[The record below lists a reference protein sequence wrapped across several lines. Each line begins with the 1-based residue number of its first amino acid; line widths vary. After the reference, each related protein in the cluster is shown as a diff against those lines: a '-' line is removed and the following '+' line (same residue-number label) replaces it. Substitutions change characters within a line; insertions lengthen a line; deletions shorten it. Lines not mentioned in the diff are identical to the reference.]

1 MKKILMLL
9 TIFLVSISLFAQDED
24 LDVHEFKIIKEVKTT
39 PVKSQGKTGTCWA
52 FATTSFV
59 ETEILRLGYDE
70 LDLSEMFT
78 VRHKLLPMAEKYIR
92 YHGKSNFGDGG
103 QAHDLMHVI
112 SKFGMVPEEIYDGKN
127 IGLDIH
133 NHGEMTTVLK
143 SMLDGILK
151 KKRGK
156 LTPKWDDAI
165 ESVLNIY
172 LGTPPEKF
180 EYEGN
185 EFTPKTFVE
194 ETGFDPK
201 NYIEITSYTDAPFYE
216 KYNLQLPDNWTNT
229 EYYNLPIDEIV
240 EIIDYSFDNG
250 FSVCWDGDAGKDNFY
265 REDGYAVI
273 PEKKKEEDEEITE
286 PEKEKEITQEMRQE
300 AFENFDVTDD
310 HLMHLV
316 GVAENQEGTKF
327 YLTKNSWGTKDKKY
341 EGFWYMSESYVRLK
355 TVAIMVHV
363 DSIPKEI
370 REKLG
375 V

>member
-1 MKKILMLL
+1 MKKHLVFLI
-9 TIFLVSISLFAQDED
+9 IFISSITLIAQEEEK
-24 LDVHEFKIIKEVKTT
+24 DVHEFKILKEIKTT
-39 PVKSQGKTGTCWA
+39 PVKSQGKSGTCWA

-59 ETEILRLGYDE
+59 ETELLRIGNDE
-70 LDLSEMFT
+70 LDISEMFT
-78 VRHKLLPMAEKYIR
+78 VRHKHLSMAENYIR
-92 YHGKSNFGDGG
+92 YHGSANFGDGG
-103 QAHDLMHVI
+103 QAHDLLDVI
-112 SKFGMVPEEIYDGKN
+112 DEYGFVPEKVYDGKN
-127 IGLDIH
+127 IGLEIH
-133 NHGEMTTVLK
+133 NHGEMTTVIK
-143 SMLDGILK
+143 SMLDAILK
-151 KKRGK
+151 KKSGK

-180 EYEGN
+180 KYDGK

-201 NYIEITSYTDAPFYE
+201 NYIEITSYNDAPFYE

-229 EYYNLPIDEIV
+229 EYYNLPINKII

-250 FSVCWDGDAGKDNFY
+250 FSVCWDGDAGGDNFY
-265 REDGYAVI
+265 RKDGYAVI

-286 PEKEKEITQEMRQE
+286 PEVEKEITQEMRQE

-341 EGFWYMSESYVRLK
+341 DGYWYMSENYVRLK

>member
-1 MKKILMLL
+1 MKKHLV
-9 TIFLVSISLFAQDED
+9 FLVIFILSITLLAQEDEK
-24 LDVHEFKIIKEVKTT
+24 DVHEFKILKEIKTT
-39 PVKSQGKTGTCWA
+39 PVKSQGKSGTCWA

-59 ETEILRLGYDE
+59 ETELLRMGNGE
-70 LDLSEMFT
+70 LDISEMFT
-78 VRHKLLPMAEKYIR
+78 VRHKLFPMAEKYIR
-92 YHGKSNFGDGG
+92 YHGSSNFGDGG

-112 SKFGMVPEEIYDGKN
+112 SKYGMVPEEIYDGKN

-143 SMLDGILK
+143 SMLDAILK
-151 KKRGK
+151 KKSGK

-172 LGTPPEKF
+172 LGTPPENF
-180 EYEGN
+180 EYDGK
-185 EFTPKTFVE
+185 EFTPTSFVE

-201 NYIEITSYTDAPFYE
+201 NYIEITSYTDSPYYE

-229 EYYNLPIDEIV
+229 EYYNIPINEIV
-240 EIIDYSFDNG
+240 KIIDYSFDNG
-250 FSVCWDGDAGKDNFY
+250 FSVCWDGDAGGDNFY
-265 REDGYAVI
+265 REDGYAVVSET
-273 PEKKKEEDEEITE
+273 EKKEDEEITE
-286 PEKEKEITQEMRQE
+286 PEVEKEITQEIRQE
-300 AFENFDVTDD
+300 AFESFDVTDD

-341 EGFWYMSESYVRLK
+341 DGYWYMSENYVRLK